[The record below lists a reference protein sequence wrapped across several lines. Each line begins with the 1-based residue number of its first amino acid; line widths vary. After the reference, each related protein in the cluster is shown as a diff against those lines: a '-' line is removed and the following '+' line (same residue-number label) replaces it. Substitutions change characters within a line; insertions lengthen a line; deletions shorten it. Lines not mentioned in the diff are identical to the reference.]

1 MIRPEQGGALRR
13 ELIGF
18 AGIVE
23 RNMYLIR
30 RFAWWELAWF
40 LYTVANTLTIVFIAK
55 GIEAGGG
62 HLDVNRPSVR
72 GRGGVPFHQLRRRQL
87 RRRGPGAA
95 DQLRVVHRHRHD
107 DGGAAADLAREGH
120 PAGIHRPGAAAGG
133 VGGLLPGHGA
143 ARLDAVAVGDLAGH
157 LYARGLSQRDP
168 GRGQRVADVAGH
180 LAAARDRRHRR
191 TAGPG
196 GVPARRALLE
206 TDELIVRSP
215 FRLTV
220 PRAGIRSAT
229 AAGEA
234 LEVVYDGGAL
244 TLRLGEREAAKWAAD
259 IANPKTLADKL
270 GVKAGQR
277 VRLVGGADAELV
289 GAGRLVAD
297 GEADVA
303 FLAAEAPSELTQIAR
318 LRDEIARDGAIWVIR
333 PKGRDDLTEGMV
345 IAAGRGAG
353 MHDIKIA
360 RISNTHTGMKFVIPV
375 EQR

>member
-1 MIRPEQGGALRR
+1 MGR
-13 ELIGF
+13 E
-18 AGIVE
+18 
-23 RNMYLIR
+23 
-30 RFAWWELAWF
+30 
-40 LYTVANTLTIVFIAK
+40 
-55 GIEAGGG
+55 
-62 HLDVNRPSVR
+62 
-72 GRGGVPFHQLRRRQL
+72 
-87 RRRGPGAA
+87 
-95 DQLRVVHRHRHD
+95 
-107 DGGAAADLAREGH
+107 ARCAVSH
-120 PAGIHRPGAAAGG
+120 
-133 VGGLLPGHGA
+133 VG
-143 ARLDAVAVGDLAGH
+143 
-157 LYARGLSQRDP
+157 
-168 GRGQRVADVAGH
+168 
-180 LAAARDRRHRR
+180 R
-191 TAGPG
+191 TAE
-196 GVPARRALLE
+196 AKALLE

-303 FLAAEAPSELTQIAR
+303 FLAAEAPAALERIVS
-318 LRDEIARDGAIWVIR
+318 LRDQIARDGAIWVIR